1 MNMISAIQSIWEGF
15 DFTYI
20 ISILMGLLPALICIT
35 LHELSHGYV
44 AWRLGDDTAKNMG
57 RLTLNPLKH
66 LDVMGVLM
74 MMVFHVGWAKPVP
87 INMYKFKNPK
97 RGMAISS
104 LAGPACNLLISIV
117 FLFLYGVA
125 FATIGPVGIGSYLL
139 QMLELTA
146 YMSLSLCI
154 FNLIPIPP
162 LDGSKV
168 LFSLM
173 SDEKYYK
180 LMRYERYGMIIM
192 LLLVATGLLGKPLSY
207 AIGYVYGKLFAVAQF
222 GCDLI
227 IKLVFM

>member
-1 MNMISAIQSIWEGF
+1 MNMISAIQSIRDGF

-192 LLLVATGLLGKPLSY
+192 LLLVATGLLGKPLSA

>member
-1 MNMISAIQSIWEGF
+1 MISAIQSIWEGF

-125 FATIGPVGIGSYLL
+125 FATFGAVGIGSYLL

-192 LLLVATGLLGKPLSY
+192 LLLVATGLLGKPLSA
-207 AIGYVYGKLFAVAQF
+207 AIGFVYGKLFAVAQF

>member
-1 MNMISAIQSIWEGF
+1 MISAIQSIWDGF

-57 RLTLNPLKH
+57 RLTLNPFKH

-104 LAGPACNLLISIV
+104 LAGPACNLLISVV

-125 FATIGPVGIGSYLL
+125 FATLGPVGIGSYLL

-192 LLLVATGLLGKPLSY
+192 LLLVATGLLGKPLSA
-207 AIGYVYGKLFAVAQF
+207 AIGFVYGKLFAVAQF

>member
-1 MNMISAIQSIWEGF
+1 MISAIQSIWDGF

-35 LHELSHGYV
+35 LHGLSHGYV

-162 LDGSKV
+162 LDGSKI

-192 LLLVATGLLGKPLSY
+192 LLLVATGLLGKPLSA
-207 AIGYVYGKLFAVAQF
+207 AIGFVYGKLFAVAQF

>member
-1 MNMISAIQSIWEGF
+1 MISAIQSIWDGF

-125 FATIGPVGIGSYLL
+125 FATLGPVGIGSYLL

-162 LDGSKV
+162 LDGSKI

-192 LLLVATGLLGKPLSY
+192 LLLVATGLLGKPLSA
-207 AIGYVYGKLFAVAQF
+207 AIGFVYGKLFAVAQF

>member
-1 MNMISAIQSIWEGF
+1 MISAIQSIWDGF

-125 FATIGPVGIGSYLL
+125 FATIGPVGIGGYLL

-192 LLLVATGLLGKPLSY
+192 LLLVATGLLGKPLSA

>member
-1 MNMISAIQSIWEGF
+1 MISAIQSIWDGF

-162 LDGSKV
+162 LDGSKI

-192 LLLVATGLLGKPLSY
+192 LLLVATGLLGKPLSA
-207 AIGYVYGKLFAVAQF
+207 AIGFVYGKLFAVAQF

>member
-1 MNMISAIQSIWEGF
+1 MISAIQSIWDGF

-104 LAGPACNLLISIV
+104 LAGPACNLLISVV

-162 LDGSKV
+162 LDGSKI

-192 LLLVATGLLGKPLSY
+192 LLLVATGLLGKPLSA
-207 AIGYVYGKLFAVAQF
+207 AIGFVYGKLFAVAQF

>member
-1 MNMISAIQSIWEGF
+1 MISAIQSIWDGF

-57 RLTLNPLKH
+57 RLTLNPFKH

-125 FATIGPVGIGSYLL
+125 FATLGPVGIGSYLL

-192 LLLVATGLLGKPLSY
+192 LLLVATGLLGKPLSA

>member
-1 MNMISAIQSIWEGF
+1 MISAIQSIWDGF

-192 LLLVATGLLGKPLSY
+192 LLLVATGLLGKPLSA
-207 AIGYVYGKLFAVAQF
+207 AIGYVYGKLIAVAQF